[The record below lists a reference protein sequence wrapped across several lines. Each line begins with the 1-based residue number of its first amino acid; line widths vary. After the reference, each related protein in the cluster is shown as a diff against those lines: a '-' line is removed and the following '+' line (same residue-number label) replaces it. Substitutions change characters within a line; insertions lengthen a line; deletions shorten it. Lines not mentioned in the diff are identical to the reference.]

1 MENETSEDKETLY
14 KTEDVTQPEESDENS
29 ESIQQEASEE
39 SSETEEDSDSS
50 EKMTEPEHT
59 EEPSEIISEESDK
72 ESDEEQEAVITIEK
86 TDESE
91 PSKSEE
97 SGEKGDTEGFVLPA
111 IVSEKEAQEN
121 GYVARDKDSEEN
133 LYTFVFRNADGTGT
147 MRLYSHPV
155 KYIDSDG
162 ETRDITLDVKEDG
175 NGVQCVL

>member
-1 MENETSEDKETLY
+1 MKTLKVFSRKLRRKAAKRK
-14 KTEDVTQPEESDENS
+14 KTLIRRKKCPSRN
-29 ESIQQEASEE
+29 IQKNRARLSLR
-39 SSETEEDSDSS
+39 
-50 EKMTEPEHT
+50 K
-59 EEPSEIISEESDK
+59 SDK

-133 LYTFVFRNADGTGT
+133 LYTFVFRNSDGTGT

-155 KYIDSDG
+155 KYIDNSP
-162 ETRDITLDVKEDG
+162 ENLQQDVILI
-175 NGVQCVL
+175 QIIMFRHQIL